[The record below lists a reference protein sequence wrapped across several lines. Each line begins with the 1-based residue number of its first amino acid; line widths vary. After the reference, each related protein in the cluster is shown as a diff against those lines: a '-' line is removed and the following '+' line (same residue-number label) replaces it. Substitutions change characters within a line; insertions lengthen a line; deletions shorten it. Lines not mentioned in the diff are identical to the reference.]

1 MPSAAIRALPM
12 RMQDW
17 QRRWS
22 GKDARRKRL
31 RSGRRPRRCGS
42 RRCHSGIVR
51 RSFLRLLVP
60 EDVAEAGDRAP
71 GFGGPHPAL
80 PESLGGGEVLVEV
93 NEEEVGDE
101 FWVSHGE
108 AKLA

>member
-1 MPSAAIRALPM
+1 
-12 RMQDW
+12 
-17 QRRWS
+17 
-22 GKDARRKRL
+22 
-31 RSGRRPRRCGS
+31 
-42 RRCHSGIVR
+42 
-51 RSFLRLLVP
+51 LLVP

-80 PESLGGGEVLVEV
+80 PESLGGGEILVEV

-108 AKLA
+108 AKLAAELLAGVYPLPPAVRESLV